1 MYLFNCEKKDT
12 YIDRISNFEDYPQ
25 QELLRIV
32 ERYMYI
38 DENDRISLV
47 RGLSN
52 RNTLN
57 AGNSDNQGYI
67 TESEFMSKYM
77 SKLEKLNKEKD
88 NLEREKIELL
98 QKINDL
104 ENELDN
110 FVCDRDEDSGRIK
123 KLEDSLQKKSFEN
136 DELKRQNTDLNKQ
149 IKQLSELT
157 KDTRLVNELK
167 AKLEDMTNEVNKHK
181 EEIKSL
187 EQSHGNEINKL
198 NEQID
203 LLHENVSALTD
214 MKTKYEKMKEIYKDY
229 DVLKDRLNY
238 FESANQDYTKLKMNY
253 MNLSDEKMSLEKLA
267 KELEQKLLERNLKTS
282 TTSSS
287 SARRYER
294 TPSAEPKVSTEDVL
308 KFEKEISKFKNELL
322 KKDDVISELNEKV
335 AELELKVETLQN
347 RPKEKETIVINETKT
362 IREVHQNNMNS
373 TQDKDNDR
381 ITQLQN
387 EMQMLKLEHETEMNK
402 KNEEVEFYKKDND
415 ETKDRYEKEFE
426 LMASCVYNL
435 GLNYWSM
442 KMEYTQKLNE
452 RPSWLIKERQRYFNG
467 DF

>member
-1 MYLFNCEKKDT
+1 
-12 YIDRISNFEDYPQ
+12 
-25 QELLRIV
+25 
-32 ERYMYI
+32 MYI
-38 DENDRISLV
+38 DENDRVSLA
-47 RGLSN
+47 RGVSN

-57 AGNSDNQGYI
+57 NQNQEYI

-77 SKLEKLNKEKD
+77 SRIEKLDKEKD

-98 QKINDL
+98 QKINDY

-110 FVCDRDEDSGRIK
+110 IASDRDMYADKIK
-123 KLEDSLQKKSFEN
+123 KLEETVQRKSFEI
-136 DELKRQNTDLNKQ
+136 DELKKANSDLALN
-149 IKQLSELT
+149 IKQLNELT

-167 AKLEDMTNEVNKHK
+167 AKLEDKTNEMNKFK
-181 EEIKSL
+181 EEMKNL
-187 EQSHGNEINKL
+187 EHSHSVECNRL

-214 MKTKYEKMKEIYKDY
+214 MKSKYEKMKEIYKDY

-238 FESANQDYTKLKMNY
+238 FESNNKDYTKLKMNY
-253 MNLSDEKMSLEKLA
+253 MTLSDEKLSLEKLV
-267 KELEQKLLERNLKTS
+267 KELEQKVHELNLKGSLGTS
-282 TTSSS
+282 TTSTI
-287 SARRYER
+287 RRTAER
-294 TPSAEPKVSTEDVL
+294 TQSAEPKENP
-308 KFEKEISKFKNELL
+308 EKEKLYKQQLE
-322 KKDDVISELNEKV
+322 KKDNIIYELQDRISELEAQV
-335 AELELKVETLQN
+335 TTLQN
-347 RPKEKETIVINETKT
+347 QSKETVIVTETKL
-362 IREVHQNNMNS
+362 IK
-373 TQDKDNDR
+373 QDASPVVNTPIVDNDK
-381 ITQLQN
+381 IIQLENQ
-387 EMQMLKLEHETEMNK
+387 MQKMKMEYESEMNK